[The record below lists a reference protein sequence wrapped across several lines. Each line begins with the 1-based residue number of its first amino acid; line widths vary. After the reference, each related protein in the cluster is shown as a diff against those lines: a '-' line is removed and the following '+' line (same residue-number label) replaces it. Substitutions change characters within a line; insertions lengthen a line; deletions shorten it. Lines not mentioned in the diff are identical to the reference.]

1 MRTIG
6 DAIWPHQIAPLLRQ
20 IQNLGEVHLVGSVYT
35 DAEWELGIEQ
45 CIAATRMNQ
54 NRAWGSEV
62 EVMAL
67 AHLLDTPIYS
77 YDTVSGWNLY
87 IPGMVH
93 LISVIQIHIK
103 WLCMCTMLLTT
114 MMWSIQCSNWLNLAK
129 FNSGHI
135 KCIAHRLCNYCL
147 SCCKAGIVFMVVV

>member
-1 MRTIG
+1 ML
-6 DAIWPHQIAPLLRQ
+6 AQF
-20 IQNLGEVHLVGSVYT
+20 IQMQNGS
-35 DAEWELGIEQ
+35 WELSSSY
-45 CIAATRMNQ
+45 IAATRMNQ

-93 LISVIQIHIK
+93 GTFNFSHTDTHQMAMYVHHAVNHYDVVNSVQ
-103 WLCMCTMLLTT
+103 
-114 MMWSIQCSNWLNLAK
+114 
-129 FNSGHI
+129 
-135 KCIAHRLCNYCL
+135 
-147 SCCKAGIVFMVVV
+147 

>member
-6 DAIWPHQIAPLLRQ
+6 DAIWPHQRQ

-45 CIAATRMNQ
+45 YIAATRMNR

-67 AHLLDTPIYS
+67 TF
-77 YDTVSGWNLY
+77 W
-87 IPGMVH
+87 IP
-93 LISVIQIHIK
+93 
-103 WLCMCTMLLTT
+103 
-114 MMWSIQCSNWLNLAK
+114 
-129 FNSGHI
+129 
-135 KCIAHRLCNYCL
+135 
-147 SCCKAGIVFMVVV
+147 